1 MATGLSGSFEMTGTK
16 GMTARISWAE
26 EYDVSKNTSVVKIT
40 KIEFKASSNKATY
53 FLKGTVVVNNATVLT
68 CKSNIPTHRV
78 NVTNTGTYYSVVAN
92 SGYAAAPWSSADIT
106 HNTDGSKTITI
117 ALDIYGYT
125 VSGGGNNGWRVNS
138 SKEIVLTTIPR
149 ATQPALYSNSV
160 DMGGTATIY
169 TYGADDSFVHDLY
182 YSFAGS
188 AYARFAT
195 DVKSAYYWEV
205 PDLASKIPSKTSGT
219 VTIRCDTKKGGA
231 VIGSKTVL
239 LTAKV
244 PANVVP
250 TISKVTATEAA
261 EGIAAQFQAFVK
273 DRSVLAVNI
282 TAAGAKGS
290 TIKSYSTT
298 LQGKVYDQA
307 SFTSSPLTES
317 GTLELVTVVTDTRG
331 RTARKSTPIVV
342 LDYHPPVTADFKAY
356 RVNEN
361 GEAKNDGERVKI
373 AFEYYV
379 AAVNNRNT
387 ASAKVQYKKTTATA
401 WSDPVLESNS
411 LAFAAN
417 VQLDE
422 EFSSDYQFDIRLT
435 VSDWFGED
443 SQAVYT
449 VTLPTAKVI
458 MDIKANGLGVAFGKT
473 AELDGLEIAMPP
485 GGESMLMV
493 GVRAYELGDGYGRIL
508 YNNGLLMQWGT
519 VAITPTAVNTSTAL
533 QVTFPIAYKA
543 RPHITGTVLANA
555 PNAVSWGMG
564 VGTTAEAGLSG
575 LVIYMT
581 RTTLHAT
588 TFRWMAVGQVD
599 PQKWSD

>member
-1 MATGLSGSFEMTGTK
+1 MATGLSGSFELTGTK
-16 GMTARISWAE
+16 GMTARIFWAE
-26 EYDVSKNTSVVKIT
+26 EYDIGKNTSVVKIT

-53 FLKGTVVVNNATVLT
+53 FLKGSVVVNNATVLT

-92 SGYAAAPWSSADIT
+92 SGYAAAPWSSAEIT

-117 ALDIYGYT
+117 SMDIYGYT

-149 ATQPALYSNSV
+149 ATQPTLYSNSV

-169 TYGADDSFVHDLY
+169 TYGADDSFLHDLY

-261 EGIAAQFQAFVK
+261 EGVAAQFQAFVK
-273 DRSVLAVNI
+273 DRSALAVNI

-307 SFTSSPLTES
+307 SFTSSPLTEV

-331 RTARKSTPIVV
+331 RTARKSTPIEV
-342 LDYHPPVTADFKAY
+342 LDYHPPVTAEFKAY
-356 RVNEN
+356 RVNEK

-379 AAVNNRNT
+379 AAVNNRNI
-387 ASAKVQYKKTTATA
+387 ASAKVQYKKTTATT
-401 WSDPVLESNS
+401 WSDPILESNS
-411 LAFAAN
+411 LAYAAN

-422 EFSSDYQFDIRLT
+422 DFSSDYQYDIRLT

-458 MDIKANGLGVAFGKT
+458 MDIKANGLGLAFGKT
-473 AELDGLEIAMPP
+473 AELDGLEFAMPAS
-485 GGESMLMV
+485 GESMFLA
-493 GVRAYELGDGYGRIL
+493 GVKDYNLGDGFGYVH
-508 YNNGLLMQWGT
+508 YNNGLLIQWGA
-519 VAITPTAVNTSTAL
+519 VSVTPTAVNTVTSL
-533 QVTFPIAYKA
+533 QVMFPIAYKT
-543 RPHITGTVLANA
+543 RPHITGTLLANS
-555 PNAVSWGMG
+555 PQVVDWSLG
-564 VGTTAEAGLSG
+564 VGTTDAAGLSS
-575 LVIYMT
+575 LVVYMT
-581 RTTLHAT
+581 RTTMHAT
-588 TFRWMAVGQVD
+588 PFRWMAVGIAAPEV
-599 PQKWSD
+599 